1 MQRDTIPSQI
11 SLYLFFLALPSCVWG
26 SSLVRCI
33 ILVVST
39 RATFKLFFSQVW
51 KPIFVSKIPK
61 GKLPFRGRVP
71 TTCASSPIIIS
82 SLGLHSLVKYSVLT
96 FTSKTLF
103 LLILQKKSWDWLRVD
118 MPSPPTEYMR
128 QDNFLHTFNLAQCL
142 ERKIIV
148 KLLTGLFGTRWQHN

>member
-1 MQRDTIPSQI
+1 MH
-11 SLYLFFLALPSCVWG
+11 FLLSGSCYFELVQ
-26 SSLVRCI
+26 VRCI

-39 RATFKLFFSQVW
+39 KAKFPLFFSQVS

-82 SLGLHSLVKYSVLT
+82 SLGLHSLVKYSVST

-103 LLILQKKSWDWLRVD
+103 LLILPKKVETGCVLIC
-118 MPSPPTEYMR
+118 PPHR
-128 QDNFLHTFNLAQCL
+128 LNICD
-142 ERKIIV
+142 KIIFCTLSTWRNV
-148 KLLTGLFGTRWQHN
+148 SSAK